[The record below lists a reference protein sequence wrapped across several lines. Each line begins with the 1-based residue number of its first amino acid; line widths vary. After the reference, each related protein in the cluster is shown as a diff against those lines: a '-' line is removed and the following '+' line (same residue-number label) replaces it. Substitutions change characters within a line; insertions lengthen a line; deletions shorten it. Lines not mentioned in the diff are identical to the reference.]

1 MKRFIFLSLLT
12 VTALISG
19 CGKGGQPKAGCVPK
33 MCTMEFVSININ
45 FSSYSYSIFTV
56 KDVSAVNL
64 RTGVKLAVNPAP
76 SGPDVPANSYVIAH
90 DSMKDQFSD
99 EGDLVLISGT
109 HSATNQT
116 KTAEMKIAGGCNCH
130 VSKRK
135 TDPSTIMFD

>member
-1 MKRFIFLSLLT
+1 MRRYVVLIILT
-12 VTALISG
+12 VIISG
-19 CGKGGQPKAGCVPK
+19 CKKVVLPKAGCEAK
-33 MCTMEFVSININ
+33 FCTTEVVSIRIN
-45 FSSYSYSIFTV
+45 FSSYSYSIFAV

-76 SGPDVPANSYVIAH
+76 AGSDITPNSYIIAH
-90 DSMKDQFSD
+90 DGMKDQFSD

-130 VSKRK
+130 VSKRQ